1 MSVQPG
7 LAGPSGSFRLVYT
20 IFEGGG
26 AKGITHLGALKALEQ
41 EGLVVAGAAGSSAGA
56 IIAALVAVGYTADEL
71 FAEDGSRH
79 ILADKGKTPI
89 DLIGRISWARYKLLR
104 FTLGVIGLPLLVLIV
119 GGHWPPGGFI
129 LVGLVLLWTLA
140 SFVRGRKG
148 HGGLVEILLLL
159 ALGAAWWL
167 AVRFVAAADLQSAM
181 PWALAGALAAIL
193 FLAWPLFTRRGL
205 FSSKKMRT
213 LLNDLIRAK
222 LEDHYRANGYD
233 LARLPKEIRFRHIDP
248 ASVPQCVPLKII
260 VTDVRSGAATVFDPF
275 NEDNRNA
282 VVADAVAASAAIPFV
297 FESPR
302 IEGAMADGSPVFVDG
317 GLISNLPVWSFR
329 KEKRAF
335 ERKVG
340 GPPIPVVAFTLDD
353 GAKETGSGKLSL
365 GEFISSVMT
374 TGIFGSQKVV
384 QEFVSDLIVVSLA
397 SPLDT
402 LDFGCTP
409 KQALAAYEAGRRQA
423 RIELAKRRLEATLT
437 EAALQHVLSTVQPLI
452 AASRSAKKKAMPSLR
467 INLVEP
473 TDALRTSFRV
483 TASVGMSN
491 DPDDRLELDAQNQAA
506 PLAFRENRP
515 VFAILKG
522 KSSAS
527 LVMTKYEHA
536 LIPGNVNSVICC
548 PVAKPGGMPE
558 RVLCLDSSDSLCGES
573 KDTIFMQTLM
583 RTNLIILRDLI
594 AQQVVTLLP
603 A

>member
-1 MSVQPG
+1 MHVQPG
-7 LAGPSGSFRLVYT
+7 LAGPASSVRPVYT

-26 AKGITHLGALKALEQ
+26 AKGITHLGALKALAQ
-41 EGLVVAGAAGSSAGA
+41 EGFVVVGAAGSSAGA

-79 ILADKGKTPI
+79 ILSEKGKTPI
-89 DLIGRISWARYKLLR
+89 DLIGWISWERYRLLR
-104 FTLGVIGLPLLVLIV
+104 FTLGIIGLPLLLLIV

-129 LVGLVLLWTLA
+129 LVGAALLWSLA
-140 SFVRGRKG
+140 SLVRGRKRRG
-148 HGGLVEILLLL
+148 VVVEILLLL

-167 AVRFVAAADLQSAM
+167 TIRFVAPGALQSAM
-181 PWALAGALAAIL
+181 PWALAGALAVIV
-193 FLAWPLFTRRGL
+193 FLAWPIFTRRGL

-213 LLNDLIRAK
+213 LLNDLIRKK
-222 LEDHYRANGYD
+222 LADHYRANHYD
-233 LARLPKEIRFRHIDP
+233 LSRLPKEIRFRHIDP
-248 ASVPQCVPLKII
+248 AAVPQCVPLKII

-302 IEGAMADGSPVFVDG
+302 IEGAMADNSPVFVDG
-317 GLISNLPVWSFR
+317 GLISNLPAWSFR

-335 ERKVG
+335 ERQVG
-340 GPPIPVVAFTLDD
+340 GTPIPVVAFTLDG
-353 GAKETGSGKLSL
+353 GAKETDSGKLSL
-365 GEFISSVMT
+365 REFIARVMT

-384 QEFVSDLIVVSLA
+384 QEFVSDLIVVSLS

-402 LDFGCTP
+402 LDFDCTRD
-409 KQALAAYEAGRRQA
+409 QAKAAYESGRTQA
-423 RIELAKRRLEATLT
+423 RAELAKRRLEATVT

-452 AASRSAKKKAMPSLR
+452 AANRSARKKAMPRLR

-473 TDALRTSFRV
+473 ADALRTLFRV
-483 TASVGMSN
+483 TASVGMVD
-491 DPDDRLELDAQNQAA
+491 DPDDRLELDAKNRVA
-506 PLAFRENRP
+506 PRAFNENVA
-515 VFAILKG
+515 VFEILRG
-522 KSSAS
+522 KSCKS

-536 LIPGNVNSVICC
+536 LVPDNVHSVICC
-548 PVAKPGGMPE
+548 PVAKPGGLPE
-558 RVLCLDSSDSLCGES
+558 RVLCLDSSDSLRGES

-583 RTNLIILRDLI
+583 RTSLVTLRDLI
-594 AQQVVTLLP
+594 DQQVVTLLP